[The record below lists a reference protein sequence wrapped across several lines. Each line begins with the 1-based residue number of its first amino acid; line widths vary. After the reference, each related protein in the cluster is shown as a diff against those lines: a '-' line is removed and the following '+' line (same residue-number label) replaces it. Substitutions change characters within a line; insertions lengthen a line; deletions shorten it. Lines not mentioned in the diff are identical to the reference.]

1 MSAEASLRTLGSRL
15 RLPEGWCYR
24 AREPADGLVVRI
36 EGEARVVQDDRE
48 TAYRRVAE
56 GPR

>member
-1 MSAEASLRTLGSRL
+1 MSAKASLRTLGSRL
-15 RLPEGWCYR
+15 RLPEGCYR
-24 AREPADGLVVRI
+24 AREPADELVVRI

-56 GPR
+56 GPG